1 MTLLPDAHATAAG
14 SATHAAPAPP
24 GWISWQGTVLRNERL
39 RGKRHHY
46 AVVELPAESPTPK
59 AGQFYM
65 LAPGGVEEE
74 FHLRRPMS
82 VARAWRE
89 EGSLRVGFLYTVHG
103 AGTRALAAAHEEWK
117 LLGPLGR
124 GYEVPANAKPVLVGG
139 GRGIAPLI
147 LLAEECAARGQAV
160 ALLNGARNAEEFV
173 SAEDLQA
180 APFAVGSLRRQATED
195 GSIGRRGRVLDW
207 LDDEEVAVWAEDP
220 AAVFYS
226 CGPHGLLEAV
236 GREAERRGRPA
247 QVALEAHMACGAG
260 ICRSCVVPRREGC
273 PVPVEASNSRYI
285 LACLEGPVVDPAT
298 VDWEHTP

>member
-1 MTLLPDAHATAAG
+1 MTSMPDARGTAALS
-14 SATHAAPAPP
+14 SAYASPAPP
-24 GWISWQGTVLRNERL
+24 GWISWQGMVLRNERL

-46 AVVELPAESPTPK
+46 AVVELPDESPMPRS
-59 AGQFYM
+59 GQFYM
-65 LAPGGVEEE
+65 LAPGGVVDD

-89 EGSLRVGFLYTVHG
+89 GGSLRVAFLYTVMG

-117 LLGPLGR
+117 LLGPLGH
-124 GYEVPANAKPVLVGG
+124 GYEVPPGAKPVLVGG
-139 GRGIAPLI
+139 GRGIAPLV
-147 LLAEECAARGQAV
+147 LLAEECAVRGQAI

-195 GSIGRRGRVLDW
+195 GSIGRRGRVLDA
-207 LDDEEVAVWAEDP
+207 LEDEEVAAWAEDP
-220 AAVFYS
+220 STVFYS

-236 GREAERRGRPA
+236 GREAARRGRPA

-260 ICRSCVVPRREGC
+260 ICRSCVVPRREGSR
-273 PVPVEASNSRYI
+273 VPAEATNGRYI
-285 LACLEGPVVDPAT
+285 LACLDGPVVDPAT
-298 VDWEHTP
+298 VDWGHTP